1 MRRAVIADD
10 HHLYRRGARDVI
22 QEAFSL
28 DVIAEAATG
37 DQLLDLVQADYW
49 DLCIMDIS
57 MPATSGPDLLKKM
70 VSIRPS
76 MPILVLSM
84 HPEEHYAVRMI
95 RSGARAYLNK
105 STTDTQ
111 LLLEAIRSL
120 LAGHKFITPAV
131 ADCLAETVCARPH
144 PSSPLHQVLSNR
156 ELQIFQMLAAG
167 KPVKEIAGTLFISAA
182 RWCAKSSIRLAS
194 RVWCAPPMRAAKES

>member
-57 MPATSGPDLLKKM
+57 MPATSGPDLLKK
-70 VSIRPS
+70 R
-76 MPILVLSM
+76 
-84 HPEEHYAVRMI
+84 
-95 RSGARAYLNK
+95 
-105 STTDTQ
+105 
-111 LLLEAIRSL
+111 
-120 LAGHKFITPAV
+120 
-131 ADCLAETVCARPH
+131 
-144 PSSPLHQVLSNR
+144 
-156 ELQIFQMLAAG
+156 
-167 KPVKEIAGTLFISAA
+167 
-182 RWCAKSSIRLAS
+182 
-194 RVWCAPPMRAAKES
+194 